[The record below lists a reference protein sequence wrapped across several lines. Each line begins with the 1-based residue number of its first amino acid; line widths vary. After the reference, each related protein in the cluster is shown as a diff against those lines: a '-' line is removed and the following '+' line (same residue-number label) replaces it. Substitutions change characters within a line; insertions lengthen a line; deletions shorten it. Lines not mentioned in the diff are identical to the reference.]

1 MVGADG
7 HVLGIDITP
16 TFVNFMR
23 ERVAAKNQEEAA
35 EEAATVANNNVSI
48 SLCSPT
54 STELP
59 NEVADIAFICD
70 VYHHFE
76 YPKTFMASLRQNLK
90 TNGMIYLIDFYR
102 IPEKMTSHDG
112 TCL

>member
-1 MVGADG
+1 MVGEEG
-7 HVLGIDITP
+7 HVLGIDVTP
-16 TFVNFMR
+16 TFVNFMK
-23 ERVAAKNQEEAA
+23 ERVSKDQEEDDSS
-35 EEAATVANNNVSI
+35 NVSI

-59 NEVADIAFICD
+59 NEIADIAFICD

-76 YPKTFMASLRQNLK
+76 YPKTFITSLRQNLK

-102 IPEKMTSHDG
+102 IPEKMISHEG
-112 TCL
+112 TYIL